1 MEDKYQLQEIKIM
14 DGVYIWKNTTNNYK
28 PENTNQLKTINP
40 NNKSTNTNTTKLGN
54 NDYICNSK
62 EELVKIYET
71 EFEELGERVHAL
83 FQSNE
88 EMLAYDPHDY
98 DLMQAREENLE
109 IIDKKLSDIIQIQK
123 NMKEICPNHPL
134 INIDIFEYF
143 GIGKSIDG
151 KKNESNV
158 INVNNNAVGNSDKD
172 KKEKVEDKNKQNVEN
187 NNILTEIEL

>member
-14 DGVYIWKNTTNNYK
+14 DGVYLWKNTSNDHKSENNGQMKATHTNNK
-28 PENTNQLKTINP
+28 N
-40 NNKSTNTNTTKLGN
+40 SNTTKLGN
-54 NDYICNSK
+54 NDYICNSR

-71 EFEELGERVHAL
+71 EFEELGEKVHAL

-109 IIDKKLSDIIQIQK
+109 IIDKKLSEMIQIQK
-123 NMKEICPNHPL
+123 NMKEICPHHPL

-151 KKNESNV
+151 KKSEDNILNK
-158 INVNNNAVGNSDKD
+158 NNNSEIENTGKD
-172 KKEKVEDKNKQNVEN
+172 KSKEVEDKNNKNVAN
-187 NNILTEIEL
+187 DNILTEIEI

>member
-1 MEDKYQLQEIKIM
+1 MEDKYPIQEIKIM
-14 DGVYIWKNTTNNYK
+14 DGVYLWKNTANNNHK
-28 PENTNQLKTINP
+28 PENNNQPKTATL
-40 NNKSTNTNTTKLGN
+40 NNKNTTTTTLGK

-71 EFEELGERVHAL
+71 EFEELGERVQAL

-123 NMKEICPNHPL
+123 NMKGICPHHPL

-151 KKNESNV
+151 KKSENNFM
-158 INVNNNAVGNSDKD
+158 NKNNNEVRSNDKD
-172 KKEKVEDKNKQNVEN
+172 KNEKINDKNTQNMEN
-187 NNILTEIEL
+187 NDILTEIEL

>member
-14 DGVYIWKNTTNNYK
+14 DGVYLWKNTLNDHKSENNDQMKATHTNNK
-28 PENTNQLKTINP
+28 N
-40 NNKSTNTNTTKLGN
+40 SNTTKLGN
-54 NDYICNSK
+54 NDYICNSR

-71 EFEELGERVHAL
+71 EFEELGEKVHAL

-109 IIDKKLSDIIQIQK
+109 IIDKKLSEMIQIQK
-123 NMKEICPNHPL
+123 NMKEICPHHPL

-151 KKNESNV
+151 KKSEDNILNK
-158 INVNNNAVGNSDKD
+158 NNNSEIENTGKD
-172 KKEKVEDKNKQNVEN
+172 KSKEVEDKNNKNVAN
-187 NNILTEIEL
+187 DNILTEIEL

>member
-1 MEDKYQLQEIKIM
+1 MEEKYPIQEIKIM
-14 DGVYIWKNTTNNYK
+14 DGVYLWKNTANNNHK
-28 PENTNQLKTINP
+28 QE
-40 NNKSTNTNTTKLGN
+40 NNKQTKTLNNKNTTTTTLGK

-71 EFEELGERVHAL
+71 EFEELGERVQAL

-123 NMKEICPNHPL
+123 NMKAICPHHPL

-151 KKNESNV
+151 KKSENNFM
-158 INVNNNAVGNSDKD
+158 NKNNNGVRSSDKD
-172 KKEKVEDKNKQNVEN
+172 KNEKIDDKNTQKMEN
-187 NNILTEIEL
+187 TDILTEIEL

>member
-14 DGVYIWKNTTNNYK
+14 DGVYLWKNTSNDHKSENNDQMKATHTNNK
-28 PENTNQLKTINP
+28 N
-40 NNKSTNTNTTKLGN
+40 SNTTKLGN
-54 NDYICNSK
+54 NDYICNSR

-71 EFEELGERVHAL
+71 EFEELGEKVHAL

-109 IIDKKLSDIIQIQK
+109 IIDKKLSEMIQIQK
-123 NMKEICPNHPL
+123 NMKEICPHHPL

-151 KKNESNV
+151 KKSEDNILNK
-158 INVNNNAVGNSDKD
+158 NNNSEIENTGKD
-172 KKEKVEDKNKQNVEN
+172 KSKEVEDKNNKNVAN
-187 NNILTEIEL
+187 DNILTEIEL

>member
-14 DGVYIWKNTTNNYK
+14 DGVYLWKNTSNDHKSENNDQMKATHTNNK
-28 PENTNQLKTINP
+28 NSNTA
-40 NNKSTNTNTTKLGN
+40 KLGN
-54 NDYICNSK
+54 NDYICNSR